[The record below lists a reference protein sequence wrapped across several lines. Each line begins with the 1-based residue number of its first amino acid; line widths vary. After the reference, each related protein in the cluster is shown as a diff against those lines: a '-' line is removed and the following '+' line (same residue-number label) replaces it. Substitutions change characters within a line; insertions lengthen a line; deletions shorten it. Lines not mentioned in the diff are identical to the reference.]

1 MQTFRIDEDQA
12 GQRLD
17 KFVRKILKDVPLS
30 AVYKLIR
37 TKTVRVNGVR
47 GEPNQLLKQGDEVL
61 FRVDPEKLRGP
72 KSEAPTEARP
82 PKLQGLEILYEDDHV
97 LAINKASGM
106 AVHPGSG
113 IHEGTVVDEVR
124 AYLGPRAERNG
135 FKASP
140 AHRIDRETSGVLLVA
155 KTRRAMVRLT
165 EIFTAGTAKKLYL
178 TLAKGRVAR
187 EKGTIDLPLQEHQQ
201 TAKSKAQHGVRM
213 QPAVTH
219 YTRLAHSPQGS
230 LLACTI
236 ETGRTHQIRRH
247 LAAIG
252 HPVAGDKKHGDF
264 PFNREIKARWGLKR
278 MFLHALRIE
287 LEHPIHGG
295 RLKAVAPLPPELKSA
310 LKRANL
316 QLPAEYDVK
325 PRAVQP
331 PPPRPPAPAEPEPS
345 EPEEA
350 LPLPDVVEDE

>member
-17 KFVRKILKDVPLS
+17 KFVRKILEGVPLS

-37 TKTVRVNGVR
+37 TKTIRVNGAR
-47 GEPNQLLKQGDEVL
+47 AEANQLLKKGDEVL
-61 FRVDPEKLRGP
+61 FRVDPEKLLGP
-72 KSEAPTEARP
+72 KPSAEPKP
-82 PKLQGLEILYEDDHV
+82 PRLQGLEVLYEDDHL
-97 LAINKASGM
+97 LAINKPSGM

-113 IHEGTVVDEVR
+113 IREGTVVDEAR

-140 AHRIDRETSGVLLVA
+140 AHRIDRDTSGVLLVS

-165 EIFTAGTAKKLYL
+165 EIFTEGSAKKLYL
-178 TLAKGRVAR
+178 TLAKGRVTR
-187 EKGTIDLPLQEHQQ
+187 EKGTIDLPLAEHQQ
-201 TAKSKAQHGVRM
+201 TAKSKAQHGVKM

-219 YTRLAHSPQGS
+219 YTRLAHTPQGS

-252 HPVAGDKKHGDF
+252 HPVAGDGKHGDF
-264 PFNREIKARWGLKR
+264 AFNREIRARWGLKR

-287 LEHPIHGG
+287 LAHPLHGG
-295 RLKAVAPLPPELKSA
+295 RIKVQAPLPQELKSA

-316 QLPAEYDVK
+316 KLPDEYDVK
-325 PRAVQP
+325 PRPPAVPQP
-331 PPPRPPAPAEPEPS
+331 PLYPPPPEPS
-345 EPEEA
+345 EPAEA
-350 LPLPDVVEDE
+350 EGQIPDVVEDE